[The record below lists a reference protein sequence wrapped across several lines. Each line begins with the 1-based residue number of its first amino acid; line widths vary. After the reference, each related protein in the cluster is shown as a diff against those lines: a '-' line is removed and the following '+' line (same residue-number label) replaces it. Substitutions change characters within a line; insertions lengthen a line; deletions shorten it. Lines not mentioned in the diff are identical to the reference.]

1 VGGPLGGGKNRLK
14 AVSLEVPV
22 MTKNSEWLVVTNRRW

>member
-1 VGGPLGGGKNRLK
+1 LFVGGPLGGGKNRLK

-22 MTKNSEWLVVTNRRW
+22 MTKNSE